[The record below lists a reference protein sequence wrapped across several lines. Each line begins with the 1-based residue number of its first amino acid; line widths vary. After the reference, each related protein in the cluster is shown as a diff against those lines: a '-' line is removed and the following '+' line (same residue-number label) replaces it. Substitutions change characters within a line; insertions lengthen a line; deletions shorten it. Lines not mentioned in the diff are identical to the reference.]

1 MNYRLFLYIFFGVL
15 PALVW
20 LSYYLRKDVH
30 PEPNRMILKIFLLG
44 SFITLPTLAVQL
56 AMSKIMDMGLIK
68 FGFPSIKNIIEL
80 PLNSI
85 NIPLLIFILI
95 YWFLIIALTE
105 EFFKYL
111 VVKEKVYNSRHLD
124 EPLDIMLY
132 MIISALGFA
141 ALENILYLFSPA
153 DNLSFNQVLNNTLI
167 VSFIRFIGA
176 TFLHTLASGT
186 LGYFLALSFYETKN
200 KIWLFLAGLSIA
212 AISHGLYNFSIM
224 SFKGILQIVVPVTI
238 LVGLAIF
245 VIWAFNRV
253 KKMKSVG
260 KISFNKLNKLK

>member
-1 MNYRLFLYIFFGVL
+1 MDYKIILYIFFGVL

-30 PEPNRMILKIFLLG
+30 PEPKLMVLKVFLWG
-44 SFITLPTLAVQL
+44 AFITLPVFLAQL
-56 AMSKIMDMGLIK
+56 GL
-68 FGFPSIKNIIEL
+68 SALLSEL
-80 PLNSI
+80 KLP
-85 NIPLLIFILI
+85 IFIVSLL
-95 YWFLIIALTE
+95 YWFVVIALTE

-111 VVKEKVYNSRHLD
+111 VVRGKVFNNCNLD

-153 DNLSFNQVLNNTLI
+153 NNLSFNQVLNNTI
-167 VSFIRFIGA
+167 IISFVRFIGA

-200 KIWLFLAGLSIA
+200 KTRLFLAGLSVA
-212 AISHGLYNFSIM
+212 AIAHGLYNFSIM
-224 SFKGILQIVVPVTI
+224 TFKGILQLSIPIII
-238 LVGLAIF
+238 LTGLAIF
-245 VIWAFNRV
+245 MIWAFNRV
-253 KKMKSVG
+253 KSMKSVG
-260 KISFNKLNKLK
+260 KI

>member
-1 MNYRLFLYIFFGVL
+1 MDYKIILYIFFGIL

-30 PEPNRMILKIFLLG
+30 PEPKLMVLKVFLWG
-44 SFITLPTLAVQL
+44 AFITLPVFLAQL
-56 AMSKIMDMGLIK
+56 GL
-68 FGFPSIKNIIEL
+68 SALLAEL
-80 PLNSI
+80 NLPTFVVS
-85 NIPLLIFILI
+85 LL
-95 YWFLIIALTE
+95 YWFVVIALTE

-111 VVKEKVYNSRHLD
+111 VVRGKVFNDCNLD

-153 DNLSFNQVLNNTLI
+153 NNLSFNQVLNNTI
-167 VSFIRFIGA
+167 IISFVRFIGA

-200 KIWLFLAGLSIA
+200 KTRLFLAGLSVA
-212 AISHGLYNFSIM
+212 AIAHGLYNFSIM
-224 SFKGILQIVVPVTI
+224 TFKGILQLSIPIII
-238 LVGLAIF
+238 LTGLAIF
-245 VIWAFNRV
+245 MIWAFNRV
-253 KKMKSVG
+253 KSMKSVG
-260 KISFNKLNKLK
+260 KI

>member
-1 MNYRLFLYIFFGVL
+1 MNYRLFLYIFFGIL

-30 PEPNRMILKIFLLG
+30 PEPRLMILKVFLWG
-44 SFITLPTLAVQL
+44 SFITLPVFLVQL
-56 AMSKIMDMGLIK
+56 GLSALLTQLNL
-68 FGFPSIKNIIEL
+68 PSFIV
-80 PLNSI
+80 S
-85 NIPLLIFILI
+85 LL
-95 YWFLIIALTE
+95 YWFLVIALTE

-111 VVKEKVYNSRHLD
+111 VVRKKVFNNCNLD

-167 VSFIRFIGA
+167 ISFIRFIGA

-212 AISHGLYNFSIM
+212 AILHGLYNFSIM
-224 SFKGILQIVVPVTI
+224 TFKGTLQFAIPITI
-238 LVGLAIF
+238 LTGLAIF

-260 KISFNKLNKLK
+260 KI

>member
-1 MNYRLFLYIFFGVL
+1 MDYKIILYIFFGVL

-30 PEPNRMILKIFLLG
+30 PEPKLMVLKVFLWG
-44 SFITLPTLAVQL
+44 AFITLPVFLAQL
-56 AMSKIMDMGLIK
+56 GL
-68 FGFPSIKNIIEL
+68 SALLAEL
-80 PLNSI
+80 NLPTFVVS
-85 NIPLLIFILI
+85 LL
-95 YWFLIIALTE
+95 YWFVVIALTE

-111 VVKEKVYNSRHLD
+111 VVRGKVFNDCNLD

-153 DNLSFNQVLNNTLI
+153 NNLSFNQVLNNTI
-167 VSFIRFIGA
+167 IISFVRFIGA

-200 KIWLFLAGLSIA
+200 KTRLFLAGLSVA
-212 AISHGLYNFSIM
+212 AIAHGLYNFSIM
-224 SFKGILQIVVPVTI
+224 TFKGILQLSIPIII
-238 LVGLAIF
+238 LTGLAIF
-245 VIWAFNRV
+245 MIWAFNRV
-253 KKMKSVG
+253 KSMKSVG
-260 KISFNKLNKLK
+260 KI

>member
-30 PEPNRMILKIFLLG
+30 PEPRLMILKVFLWG
-44 SFITLPTLAVQL
+44 SFITLPVFLVQL
-56 AMSKIMDMGLIK
+56 GLSALLAELK
-68 FGFPSIKNIIEL
+68 LPSFIV
-80 PLNSI
+80 SI
-85 NIPLLIFILI
+85 L
-95 YWFLIIALTE
+95 YWFVVIALTE

-111 VVKEKVYNSRHLD
+111 VVRGKVFNSRDLD

-132 MIISALGFA
+132 MIIAALGFA

-167 VSFIRFIGA
+167 ISFVRFIGA

-212 AISHGLYNFSIM
+212 AILHGLYNFSIM
-224 SFKGILQIVVPVTI
+224 TFKGTLQFAIPITI
-238 LVGLAIF
+238 LTGLAIF

-260 KISFNKLNKLK
+260 KV

>member
-1 MNYRLFLYIFFGVL
+1 MIERLILYIFFGIL

-20 LSYYLRKDVH
+20 LFYYLRKDVH
-30 PEPNRMILKIFLLG
+30 PEPKTMVLKVFLWG
-44 SFITLPTLAVQL
+44 AFITLPVFLAQL
-56 AMSKIMDMGLIK
+56 GL
-68 FGFPSIKNIIEL
+68 SALLSEL
-80 PLNSI
+80 KLPTFIVS
-85 NIPLLIFILI
+85 LL
-95 YWFLIIALTE
+95 YWFVVIALTE

-111 VVKEKVYNSRHLD
+111 VVRVKVFNSCNLD

-153 DNLSFNQVLNNTLI
+153 NNLSFNQVLNNTI
-167 VSFIRFIGA
+167 IISFVRFIGA

-212 AISHGLYNFSIM
+212 VISHGLYNFSIM
-224 SFKGILQIVVPVTI
+224 TFKGILQLSIPIII
-238 LVGLAIF
+238 LTGLAIF
-245 VIWAFNRV
+245 MIWAFNRV
-253 KKMKSVG
+253 KSMKSVG
-260 KISFNKLNKLK
+260 KI

>member
-1 MNYRLFLYIFFGVL
+1 MDYRLFLYVFFGVL

-30 PEPNRMILKIFLLG
+30 PEPRLMIFKIFLWG
-44 SFITLPTLAVQL
+44 SFITLPVFLVQL
-56 AMSKIMDMGLIK
+56 
-68 FGFPSIKNIIEL
+68 GFSTLLTGIRLPTFII
-80 PLNSI
+80 S
-85 NIPLLIFILI
+85 LL
-95 YWFLIIALTE
+95 YWSVVIALTE

-111 VVKEKVYNSRHLD
+111 VVRRKIFNSRDLD

-132 MIISALGFA
+132 MIIAALGFA

-167 VSFIRFIGA
+167 ISFIRFIGA

-186 LGYFLALSFYETKN
+186 LGYFLALSFYDTKN
-200 KIWLFLAGLSIA
+200 RIWLFLAGLSIA
-212 AISHGLYNFSIM
+212 TISHGLYNFSIM
-224 SFKGILQIVVPVTI
+224 TFKGTLQFAIPVII

-260 KISFNKLNKLK
+260 KV